1 MLKKI
6 SKQKENK
13 NHQNKQTHKHNAETS
28 NKNHYKP
35 QNHPW
40 NRLKDSSR
48 NILVSIV
55 VKSAFKHLKK
65 IENTIRKSEQ
75 SSGSPALHPL
85 QCLVKKWALV
95 LCVPAAVSPHDI
107 PLPSPKLSAM

>member
-1 MLKKI
+1 MSFTGLGFTYVSFSLRGKVRDVKKKYPNKKKI
-6 SKQKENK
+6 KPTKT
-13 NHQNKQTHKHNAETS
+13 NKQTNKHTNTMLKPQT
-28 NKNHYKP
+28 NKKHYKP

-75 SSGSPALHPL
+75 FSGSPALHPL
-85 QCLVKKWALV
+85 QCLVKK
-95 LCVPAAVSPHDI
+95 
-107 PLPSPKLSAM
+107 